1 MKKEIVVIGG
11 GTGSYTV
18 LTGLK
23 EIENINITAIVAST
37 DSGGSTGRLRDEFG
51 RLPVGD
57 LRQCLIALAENSEE
71 QKLLRELFAYRF
83 DKGGS
88 GLEGHNF
95 GNLFM
100 TALRDIV
107 DDELESIE
115 YVEKLFNIKGK
126 VYPVTL
132 EDTQLVA
139 KYENGKTLV
148 GESEID
154 EPKYPHDGRLH
165 ITELYTS
172 PKVQSHNAVIKSL
185 ENADF
190 IIIGPGDIYTSLLAA
205 IVINNMSEHI
215 KNSKAKIV
223 YIGNLFTKFGQTY
236 KYRLSDFVSEIEKYC
251 KRKVDFILFNNSKYP
266 KEILEKYL
274 NENSEPVENNLLK
287 DIRVIS
293 ENLLA
298 EEEIKSKKGDVLKRS
313 LIRHDS
319 QKIRK
324 VIEKIIFSS

>member
-1 MKKEIVVIGG
+1 MKKNIVVIGG

-23 EIENINITAIVAST
+23 EIQNVNITAIVAST

-83 DKGGS
+83 DKGGI

-107 DDELESIE
+107 DDELKAIE
-115 YVEKLFNIKGK
+115 YIEKLFNIKGK
-126 VYPVTL
+126 VFPVTL
-132 EDTQLVA
+132 EETNLVA
-139 KYENGKTLV
+139 EYENGQKLF

-154 EPKYPHDGRLH
+154 EPKYPHDAQSH
-165 ITELYTS
+165 ISKLYTT
-172 PKVQSHNAVIKSL
+172 PKVETHRSVVETLQ
-185 ENADF
+185 NADY

-205 IVINNMSEHI
+205 IVINDMAKHI
-215 KNSKAKIV
+215 QDSPAKII

-236 KYRLSDFVSEIEKYC
+236 KFQLSDFVEEIEKYC
-251 KRKVDFILFNNSKYP
+251 KRKLDYILFNDSEYP
-266 KEILEKYL
+266 KTILEKYQQ
-274 NENSEPVENNLLK
+274 ENSEPVVNNMGH
-287 DIRVIS
+287 DNRVICS
-293 ENLLA
+293 NLLA
-298 EEEIKSKKGDVLKRS
+298 EEEIKNKNGDTVKRS

-319 QKIRK
+319 QKIK
-324 VIEKIIFSS
+324 EQIEQIIKIV